1 MAHSLSAKK
10 RIRQN
15 LKCRARNRWRKV
27 TMRTTLKAFEEK
39 LLHASPEEARKAF
52 VEVCSVL
59 DRTASSGTI
68 HKNTAARTKSRLN
81 ARLKARTS
89 G

>member
-15 LKCRARNRWRKV
+15 HKRRARNRWRK
-27 TMRTTLKAFEEK
+27 TSMRGTLKKFEDT
-39 LLHASPEEARKAF
+39 LLHGTPDEARAVF

-59 DRTASSGTI
+59 DRTASCGVI
-68 HKNTAARTKSRLN
+68 HRNTAARKKSRLN
-81 ARLKARTS
+81 ARLKAKAA

>member
-1 MAHSLSAKK
+1 MASTVSARK

-15 LKCRARNRWRKV
+15 ETHRARNRWR
-27 TMRTTLKAFEEK
+27 MRQLRDAVKDVREK
-39 LLHASPEEARKAF
+39 ILHGSADEAKTSYQNA
-52 VEVCSVL
+52 CSII
-59 DRTASSGTI
+59 DRVAGKGII

-81 ARLKARTS
+81 ARLRAKK